1 MGEFFRGW
9 RRKVGVVTLLMA
21 CVLMAG
27 WIRSLTHFEGV
38 SLPVERMPNHFFVS
52 WDSSL
57 VWLTENAGV
66 TGPYPRFKS
75 RSITGVDDRIFESPH
90 FQWRWKYCGFGSGVG
105 VDEIKVGNRIE
116 QNTLTVVPYWSVTIP
131 LTLITAFLLLS
142 KPRQSTQKKTAL
154 PAANERA

>member
-75 RSITGVDDRIFESPH
+75 RSITGVDDRIFKSPH
-90 FQWRWKYCGFGSGVG
+90 YEWRWKWCGFGFGVG
-105 VDEIKVGNRIE
+105 TGSS
-116 QNTLTVVPYWSVTIP
+116 LTVIPYWSTTIP
-131 LTLITAFLLLS
+131 MTLVSVWLLLI
-142 KPRQSTQKKTAL
+142 STPVPSTRMRIAE
-154 PAANERA
+154 PITNDEA